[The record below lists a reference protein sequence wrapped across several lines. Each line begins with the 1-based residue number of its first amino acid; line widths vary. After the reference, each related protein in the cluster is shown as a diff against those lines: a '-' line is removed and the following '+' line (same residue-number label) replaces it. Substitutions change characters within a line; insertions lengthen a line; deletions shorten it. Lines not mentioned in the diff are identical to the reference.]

1 MPTPR
6 EPAYAAERR
15 QDAEAKAASERAKGR
30 MPVASVR
37 LSGRGQPRT
46 GPTPQAFAPR
56 EEPMRIVHIT
66 AGAGGRICGSCLHD
80 NTLVRALVARG
91 CDAILVPAYVPT
103 TTDEENVAQ
112 ERIVMGGVNVWL
124 QEHVP
129 LFRHTPRFID
139 RLFDAPPLLR
149 WLSSRTGSTRP
160 ADLGPLTV
168 STLRGEAGR
177 QRKEVEKLAG
187 WLAANVRPDV
197 VHLSNALL
205 IGLAR
210 RIREATGAR
219 IVCSLSGEDIF
230 IDTIPEPHCS
240 AIWGLLRDRAA
251 DIDAF
256 VALNRFFAGFMA
268 ERLEVPTH
276 RVGVIPHGV
285 DLAGFPT
292 EAPDLMARRRSRGG
306 RLVVGTLARAC
317 REKGLDQLVRALPL
331 LAPRDVE
338 VVAAG
343 ATVDAE
349 RDYVASC
356 LTLARDLGVADR
368 FRWLGQVDRPGKLTV
383 FDSVDLFAMPTVHPE
398 AKGLPVIEAMAAGLP
413 IVAPRHGTFPELL
426 DGERAGL
433 MHAAGDPADLARVI
447 GAILDDE
454 DLAIRLGR
462 HGRTLVEQRHTA
474 DRMAAAHDTLYRSL
488 ARPRP

>member
-1 MPTPR
+1 
-6 EPAYAAERR
+6 
-15 QDAEAKAASERAKGR
+15 
-30 MPVASVR
+30 
-37 LSGRGQPRT
+37 
-46 GPTPQAFAPR
+46 
-56 EEPMRIVHIT
+56 MRIVHIT
-66 AGAGGRICGSCLHD
+66 AGAGGRLCGSCLHD

-91 CDAILVPAYVPT
+91 CDAMLVPAYVPT

-129 LFRHTPRFID
+129 LFRHTPRFVD
-139 RLFDAPPLLR
+139 RLLDAPPLLR
-149 WLSSRTGSTRP
+149 WLSSCTGATRP
-160 ADLGPLTV
+160 SDLGPLTV
-168 STLRGEAGR
+168 STLRGEDGR

-187 WLAANVRPDV
+187 WLAADVRPDV

-205 IGLAR
+205 SGLAR
-210 RIREATGAR
+210 RIRAATGAR

-230 IDTIPEPHCS
+230 IDVIPEPHRS
-240 AIWGLLRDRAA
+240 EIWGLLRERSA

-256 VALNRFFAGFMA
+256 VALNHFFAGFMA
-268 ERLEVPTH
+268 ERLGIPPERIEV
-276 RVGVIPHGV
+276 ISHGV
-285 DLAGFPT
+285 DLAGFPAA
-292 EAPDLMARRRSRGG
+292 APDLAARRRSRGG
-306 RLVVGTLARAC
+306 RLVLGTLARAC
-317 REKGLDQLVRALPL
+317 REKGLDQLIRALPL

-338 VVAAG
+338 LVAAG
-343 ATVDAE
+343 AVVDAD

-356 LTLARDLGVADR
+356 LALARDLGVADR
-368 FRWLGQVDRPGKLTV
+368 FRWLGQVDRAAKLALLEAIDV
-383 FDSVDLFAMPTVHPE
+383 FAMPTVHPE

-413 IVAPRHGTFPELL
+413 VVAPRHGTFPELL

-433 MHAAGDPADLARVI
+433 LHAPGEPADLARAI

-454 DLAIRLGR
+454 DRAIRLGC